1 MRVQIGGQWYP
12 LKLEEIA
19 CILPNPRVTPVPKA
33 PPGVAGLVLY
43 QGQVVPIRRAA
54 GNRSGGDAA
63 FAVLYRAEGVALCG
77 VLAEGI
83 DEGPAAEEARLD

>member
-43 QGQVVPIRRAA
+43 QGQVVPCL
-54 GNRSGGDAA
+54 
-63 FAVLYRAEGVALCG
+63 LYTSCLHRPSKLNNT
-77 VLAEGI
+77 
-83 DEGPAAEEARLD
+83 